1 MLLLPH
7 SVKQVCRPLLAGTF
21 LFFAYFGKYK
31 YNALMKLVE
40 VALSLDTKLSLE
52 AKAVL
57 GSCSETFPDFSLL
70 FFTLGNVKAWCCY
83 SPDIAI

>member
-1 MLLLPH
+1 MILLPH

-21 LFFAYFGKYK
+21 LFFAYFAK
-31 YNALMKLVE
+31 YNALIKVVE

-70 FFTLGNVKAWCCY
+70 FFTLGNVKAWCWY
-83 SPDIAI
+83 STDKAI